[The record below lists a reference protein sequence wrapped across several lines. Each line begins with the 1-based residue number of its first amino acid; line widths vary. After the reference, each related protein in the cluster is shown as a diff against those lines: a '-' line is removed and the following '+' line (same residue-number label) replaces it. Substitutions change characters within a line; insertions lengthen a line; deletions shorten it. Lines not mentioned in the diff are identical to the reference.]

1 MKTQNINQETSKG
14 QISKCTLGASA
25 VLFGAVL
32 TSLSVNAQ
40 DLWKEFSNSAT
51 YGKMALVMDGQLNE
65 TKNADAAFEAIN
77 AEVASLFI
85 SPIESE
91 EALEVESWMTSEEY
105 FNSNDVLESTE
116 APLEVETWM
125 TEEEYFNSTVD
136 FNAVEKEANKEIESW
151 MTTNAY
157 FNSNKVLAS
166 EPALEV
172 EEWML
177 DGKNFSTRLFH
188 EQYAV
193 K

>member
-1 MKTQNINQETSKG
+1 
-14 QISKCTLGASA
+14 
-25 VLFGAVL
+25 
-32 TSLSVNAQ
+32 
-40 DLWKEFSNSAT
+40 
-51 YGKMALVMDGQLNE
+51 
-65 TKNADAAFEAIN
+65 
-77 AEVASLFI
+77 
-85 SPIESE
+85 
-91 EALEVESWMTSEEY
+91 
-105 FNSNDVLESTE
+105 LESTE